1 MTPPGPAFQDCTGS
15 CHENVPAPKAVS
27 SNTSPNKEVIK
38 KTIYILQVFLAFW
51 AMAYVTADPKA
62 EAKAEAEAE
71 ASALLSNYYG
81 AHHPSVYQ
89 YVTGYDQQYQQY
101 LQYYQARQAGYYN
114 PYIPFQNPY
123 AAYNP
128 YAYPNYYY
136 PGYPTQGKSRKRR
149 NMWSDDFRRF
159 SNPLPTMSDNFYYVT
174 SDFFWSFWT
183 PFDL

>member
-1 MTPPGPAFQDCTGS
+1 
-15 CHENVPAPKAVS
+15 
-27 SNTSPNKEVIK
+27 
-38 KTIYILQVFLAFW
+38 
-51 AMAYVTADPKA
+51 MAYATADPEA

-71 ASALLSNYYG
+71 AEASALFSNYYG
-81 AHHPSVYQ
+81 AYHPSVYQ
-89 YVTGYDQQYQQY
+89 YATAAQQYQQY
-101 LQYYQARQAGYYN
+101 LQYYQAAQAGYYN
-114 PYIPFQNPY
+114 PYNPYQNPY

-149 NMWSDDFRRF
+149 HMQSDDFRWF
-159 SNPLPTMSDNFYYVT
+159 LSPLPTMSDNFYYVT